1 MDYEKIMQQIN
12 DNQETA
18 IRLLKE
24 NVELKQKAKLY
35 EILIEDVAGC
45 LVMTREDGK
54 IITDDERKNY
64 LQIAIEDNM
73 EYILKEIKYYE

>member
-35 EILIEDVAGC
+35 EILIEDVAGR
-45 LVMTREDGK
+45 LVMAREDGK
-54 IITDDERKNY
+54 IITNDERKKY
-64 LQIAIEDNM
+64 LELAIEDNM
-73 EYILKEIKYYE
+73 EYILKEIEYYE

>member
-1 MDYEKIMQQIN
+1 MDYEKIMKQIN

-35 EILIEDVAGC
+35 EILIEDVAGR
-45 LVMTREDGK
+45 LVMIREDGK
-54 IITDDERKNY
+54 IITDDERKNF

>member
-1 MDYEKIMQQIN
+1 MDYEKIMKQIY

-35 EILIEDVAGC
+35 EILIEDVAGR
-45 LVMTREDGK
+45 LVMEKEDGN
-54 IITDDERKNY
+54 IITDDERKKY
-64 LQIAIEDNM
+64 LELAIEKNM

>member
-35 EILIEDVAGC
+35 EILIEDVAGR
-45 LVMTREDGK
+45 LVMAREDGK
-54 IITDDERKNY
+54 IITNDERKNY
-64 LQIAIEDNM
+64 LELAIEDNM
-73 EYILKEIKYYE
+73 EYILKEIKNYE

>member
-1 MDYEKIMQQIN
+1 MDYEKIMQQIY

-35 EILIEDVAGC
+35 EILIEDVAGR
-45 LVMTREDGK
+45 LVMEKEDGK

-64 LQIAIEDNM
+64 LQIAIEKNM
-73 EYILKEIKYYE
+73 EYILKEIKNYE